1 MINLAGK
8 SRRKLRIGVLDFSG
22 VTPSS
27 LIGGAPSG
35 NGIKKVRD
43 QIKVLKRAIKDE
55 GHTPVIYKVEDS
67 QLFFD
72 KKSAEILYKNHKIKG
87 CDVLLPRI
95 DFSLNI
101 DLELSIIKQFQ
112 MMGIPVVNKYMPIA
126 RAKNK
131 LRTMQILT
139 NSRIPVPR
147 TVVVRRF
154 EYLDE
159 AIKSVGGYPV
169 ILKVAYGTYGI
180 GVVLLESRRS
190 LYSTLDILWKHSGS
204 NLVLIQEYVAEAQGT
219 DIRAFVVGNKVVA
232 AMKRVAKAGDFRS
245 NLDLGGEAQRAKL
258 NEHEEKM
265 AVRATKALNLD
276 ISGVDIIRTKRGPVI
291 MEINSN
297 PGIAGITTTT
307 GVDVASEVIR
317 YAIKVANKKLKK

>member
-1 MINLAGK
+1 VARSK
-8 SRRKLRIGVLDFSG
+8 RKLRIGILDFSG

-35 NGIKKVRD
+35 GSIRKVRD
-43 QIKVLKRAIKDE
+43 QIRALKEAIIAS

-95 DFSLNI
+95 DFSLHI

-112 MMGIPVVNKYMPIA
+112 MMGIPVVNKYLPIA

-190 LYSTLDILWKHSGS
+190 LYSTLDILWKYSGS
-204 NLVLIQEYVAEAQGT
+204 NLVLIQEYVSEAQGS
-219 DIRAFVVGNKVVA
+219 DYRAFVVGDKVVA
-232 AMKRVAKAGDFRS
+232 AMRRTAKAGDFRS
-245 NLDLGGEAQRAKL
+245 NLDLGGEAVNVKL
-258 NEHEEKM
+258 DEHEEKL
-265 AVRATKALNLD
+265 AVRATEALNLD
-276 ISGVDIIRTKRGPVI
+276 LSGVDIIRSNRGPVI
-291 MEINSN
+291 MEINAN
-297 PGIAGITTTT
+297 PGIAGITSST
-307 GVDVASEVIR
+307 GVDVASEVVK
-317 YAIKVANKKLKK
+317 YAVKTARKKLKK